1 MTPTQTKIV
10 RVPGTSEDARNHA
23 TAIAIETHRIPMPV
37 SLFKQGRRDMVAAVM
52 PIRVLINSLA
62 YNSATKGDTAES
74 ALNATNRPTV
84 KEHWQAIVTYLRNAI
99 EKQENYIIPAL
110 TLNSTGEVTIV
121 VPDTDPNMSSG
132 YMILPDETSMYI
144 TDGQHRFIAIDKV
157 ANDLR
162 GTPQGSEFM
171 NTGVLTMMTIENDV
185 SQVHQDFADAGKT
198 RALPPSLL
206 AVYDTRQPANHA
218 VMEIS
223 RRVPLLNGRVDATSS
238 IVSKSSSAVF
248 LVNQVR
254 QFAKHSLTG
263 STGTKGAAIRRAS
276 RGSTV

>member
-10 RVPGTSEDARNHA
+10 RIPGTSEDARNHA
-23 TAIAIETHRIPMPV
+23 TAIAIETHRTPMPV
-37 SLFKQGRRDMVAAVM
+37 SLFKQGRRDMVSAVM

-84 KEHWQAIVTYLRNAI
+84 KEHWQAIATYLRNAI

-121 VPDTDPNMSSG
+121 VPDTDPNMNSG

-162 GTPQGSEFM
+162 GTPQGREFM
-171 NTGVLTMMTIENDV
+171 NAGVLTMMTIEKTT
-185 SQVHQDFADAGKT
+185 SAKSTKTLLTPGKLERCRRPCWPSMILGNQPIT
-198 RALPPSLL
+198 RLW
-206 AVYDTRQPANHA
+206 
-218 VMEIS
+218 
-223 RRVPLLNGRVDATSS
+223 
-238 IVSKSSSAVF
+238 KSVGGC
-248 LVNQVR
+248 LC
-254 QFAKHSLTG
+254 
-263 STGTKGAAIRRAS
+263 
-276 RGSTV
+276 